1 MIDDLRFY
9 LKLLPRRLP
18 IMILLF
24 LSTSIAGV
32 IVAQRLPAMY
42 HTSATLLVEP
52 PQIREERERPNQPS
66 RASEQLRLIEQ
77 RLLTRANLIDI
88 ANEVQVLP
96 EQGGM
101 NPDEIVEA
109 MRLATEIQL
118 TIGRDQASLMRLGFT
133 SNDPVKVTEVV
144 NRYID
149 IALEISSTATTS
161 QAEDTLSF
169 YQQEVDRYSD
179 ELDMQSGRIAEFKR
193 EHSDALPEN
202 LTFNQTRQSLLQERV
217 SRAERELES
226 LSTQRANIDRL
237 RAREAEPELTNEQ
250 ELLVELESDLSVARS
265 IFSPSNPR
273 VTNLE
278 SQVAALR
285 ARIDAAEL
293 AASQNENAPRT
304 PETTAIEISLAEID
318 SRAATLAQEIA
329 DAREELQSLRSS
341 IQRTPSNGITLSGM
355 EREQE
360 NIQDLYNAS
369 VGRLAQAQTSLN
381 IVAAAK
387 GERITVLEAA
397 AVPSK
402 PASPNRTQISLLGI
416 GAGLGLAA
424 GFFFLLEL
432 LNQTVRRPADIVRKL
447 EITPLATIPRIE
459 TISQKRW
466 RRGLQISASLVVLMS
481 VPAIIWAVD
490 TYFMPLDLLFEKVM
504 DRLT

>member
-24 LSTSIAGV
+24 LSAAMAG
-32 IVAQRLPAMY
+32 IILSQRLPANY
-42 HTSATLLVEP
+42 HTTATLLVEP
-52 PQIREERERPNQPS
+52 PQIREERDTSNQQSP
-66 RASEQLRLIEQ
+66 ASEQLRLIEQ

-88 ANEVQVLP
+88 ANEVGVFPDQAT
-96 EQGGM
+96 M
-101 NPDEIVEA
+101 NPDEVVDA

-133 SNDPVKVTEVV
+133 ADDPNKVTAVV

-179 ELDMQSGRIAEFKR
+179 ELDLQSGRIASFKR
-193 EHSDALPEN
+193 EFADALPEN
-202 LTFNQTRQSLLQERV
+202 LSFNQTRQSLLQERV

-226 LSTQRANIDRL
+226 LGTQRANINRL
-237 RAREAEPELTNEQ
+237 RAREAEPELSTEQ
-250 ELLVELESDLSVARS
+250 ELLLDLEGELNIARS
-265 IFSPSNPR
+265 IFSPSSPR

-278 SQVAALR
+278 SQVLALR
-285 ARIDAAEL
+285 ARIEATADQVEPT
-293 AASQNENAPRT
+293 PRT
-304 PETTAIEISLAEID
+304 PEATVLDISLAEID
-318 SRAATLAQEIA
+318 SRAETLGQEID
-329 DAREELQSLRSS
+329 DAREELAALRSS
-341 IQRTPSNGITLSGM
+341 IERTPANGITLSGL
-355 EREQE
+355 ERQQE

-397 AVPSK
+397 TVPNE
-402 PASPNRTQISLLGI
+402 PASPNRTQIALIGI
-416 GAGLGLAA
+416 GAGLVLAG

-432 LNQTVRRPADIVRKL
+432 LNQTVRRPADIVKKL
-447 EITPLATIPRIE
+447 EITPLAAIPRLE
-459 TISQKRW
+459 TKGQKRM
-466 RRGLQISASLVVLMS
+466 RRALQISASLVVLTA

-490 TYFMPLDLLFEKVM
+490 AYYMPLDLLYERVM
-504 DRLT
+504 ERLL